1 MKRIVSIQDI
11 SCLGKCSL
19 TVALPIISAMGVEC
33 AVVPTAVLS
42 THTMFQ
48 NFTCRDLSDQ
58 IAPIAAHWRQEQIR
72 FDAIYTGYLASPGQ
86 IADVCRFFDQFKTGQ
101 NLIFVDPAM
110 ADNGR
115 LYPAFDDSFPAEM
128 AKVCAKA
135 DVIVPNLTEAS
146 LLTGLP
152 YRTKYSEADV
162 RELLL
167 ALSDLGPRHTALTG
181 VSFEPDQLGVMAYD
195 RQTGQFSSYFTERIP
210 VSFHGTGDIFASACV
225 GGLMNGLSLK
235 DALALAAD
243 YTVACIRL
251 TAQTPE
257 ANWYGVEFERA
268 IPDLVR
274 RLEAYRAGA
283 APSP

>member
-128 AKVCAKA
+128 ARVCAKA

-152 YRTKYSEADV
+152 YRTK
-162 RELLL
+162 
-167 ALSDLGPRHTALTG
+167 
-181 VSFEPDQLGVMAYD
+181 
-195 RQTGQFSSYFTERIP
+195 
-210 VSFHGTGDIFASACV
+210 
-225 GGLMNGLSLK
+225 
-235 DALALAAD
+235 
-243 YTVACIRL
+243 
-251 TAQTPE
+251 TAQK
-257 ANWYGVEFERA
+257 N
-268 IPDLVR
+268 
-274 RLEAYRAGA
+274 
-283 APSP
+283 SQQKN